1 MLATFV
7 NACKVKELRRK
18 MLFTLLVL
26 VLYRLGAVIPVPF
39 VNSELLNAYMTSYA
53 QGSLFQ
59 YFSILSG
66 GAFSKATLFA
76 LSVSPYITASIVIQ
90 LLSIAIPAL
99 ERIAKDGDA
108 GRKKLNRYTRYLT
121 VVLALITSYGYY
133 LILKQL
139 GSQMGTDVINYF
151 TGSHVFEAIVI
162 IACYC
167 AGAALIMWMGEKIDE
182 YGIGNGISLILF
194 VNIISRIPTLCGEI
208 YGWGNVWWSK
218 LLFGVG
224 AVVVCVVVVGF
235 IVHITESERRLP
247 VQYAKKVV
255 GRKMYG
261 GQSTTL
267 PIKLNMNGV
276 MPIIFASSIVSL
288 PATIASVF
296 TPKSGSFWEGLVNF
310 FSTDSWFYPLCYF
323 IFIILFAY
331 FYTEISFNPVEVAN
345 NLKQNGGFI
354 LGIRPGRPTADY
366 IKKVLNKVTLM
377 GALFLSLI
385 AVLPIIINIICGGKI
400 ASIAFSGSSVL
411 IMVGVALETAR
422 ELEAQLTLRHYKGF
436 LE

>member
-133 LILKQL
+133 LIQKQL
-139 GSQMGTDVINYF
+139 G
-151 TGSHVFEAIVI
+151 
-162 IACYC
+162 
-167 AGAALIMWMGEKIDE
+167 
-182 YGIGNGISLILF
+182 
-194 VNIISRIPTLCGEI
+194 
-208 YGWGNVWWSK
+208 
-218 LLFGVG
+218 
-224 AVVVCVVVVGF
+224 
-235 IVHITESERRLP
+235 
-247 VQYAKKVV
+247 
-255 GRKMYG
+255 
-261 GQSTTL
+261 
-267 PIKLNMNGV
+267 
-276 MPIIFASSIVSL
+276 
-288 PATIASVF
+288 
-296 TPKSGSFWEGLVNF
+296 
-310 FSTDSWFYPLCYF
+310 FSYW
-323 IFIILFAY
+323 
-331 FYTEISFNPVEVAN
+331 
-345 NLKQNGGFI
+345 
-354 LGIRPGRPTADY
+354 
-366 IKKVLNKVTLM
+366 
-377 GALFLSLI
+377 
-385 AVLPIIINIICGGKI
+385 
-400 ASIAFSGSSVL
+400 
-411 IMVGVALETAR
+411 
-422 ELEAQLTLRHYKGF
+422 
-436 LE
+436 

>member
-194 VNIISRIPTLCGEI
+194 VNIISRIPTLCG
-208 YGWGNVWWSK
+208 
-218 LLFGVG
+218 
-224 AVVVCVVVVGF
+224 
-235 IVHITESERRLP
+235 
-247 VQYAKKVV
+247 
-255 GRKMYG
+255 
-261 GQSTTL
+261 
-267 PIKLNMNGV
+267 
-276 MPIIFASSIVSL
+276 
-288 PATIASVF
+288 
-296 TPKSGSFWEGLVNF
+296 
-310 FSTDSWFYPLCYF
+310 
-323 IFIILFAY
+323 
-331 FYTEISFNPVEVAN
+331 
-345 NLKQNGGFI
+345 
-354 LGIRPGRPTADY
+354 
-366 IKKVLNKVTLM
+366 
-377 GALFLSLI
+377 
-385 AVLPIIINIICGGKI
+385 
-400 ASIAFSGSSVL
+400 
-411 IMVGVALETAR
+411 
-422 ELEAQLTLRHYKGF
+422 
-436 LE
+436 

>member
-39 VNSELLNAYMTSYA
+39 VNSELLNAYMTSNT
-53 QGSLFQ
+53 QGLFQ

-162 IACYC
+162 IA
-167 AGAALIMWMGEKIDE
+167 
-182 YGIGNGISLILF
+182 
-194 VNIISRIPTLCGEI
+194 
-208 YGWGNVWWSK
+208 
-218 LLFGVG
+218 
-224 AVVVCVVVVGF
+224 
-235 IVHITESERRLP
+235 
-247 VQYAKKVV
+247 
-255 GRKMYG
+255 
-261 GQSTTL
+261 
-267 PIKLNMNGV
+267 
-276 MPIIFASSIVSL
+276 
-288 PATIASVF
+288 
-296 TPKSGSFWEGLVNF
+296 
-310 FSTDSWFYPLCYF
+310 
-323 IFIILFAY
+323 
-331 FYTEISFNPVEVAN
+331 
-345 NLKQNGGFI
+345 
-354 LGIRPGRPTADY
+354 
-366 IKKVLNKVTLM
+366 
-377 GALFLSLI
+377 
-385 AVLPIIINIICGGKI
+385 
-400 ASIAFSGSSVL
+400 
-411 IMVGVALETAR
+411 
-422 ELEAQLTLRHYKGF
+422 
-436 LE
+436 

>member
-218 LLFGVG
+218 LLFCVG

-247 VQYAKKVV
+247 VQYAFWLQRVHRSRWV
-255 GRKMYG
+255 
-261 GQSTTL
+261 QL
-267 PIKLNMNGV
+267 PVWAALCGV
-276 MPIIFASSIVSL
+276 FWNACAL
-288 PATIASVF
+288 CGSVRWAAA
-296 TPKSGSFWEGLVNF
+296 G
-310 FSTDSWFYPLCYF
+310 
-323 IFIILFAY
+323 
-331 FYTEISFNPVEVAN
+331 
-345 NLKQNGGFI
+345 
-354 LGIRPGRPTADY
+354 
-366 IKKVLNKVTLM
+366 
-377 GALFLSLI
+377 
-385 AVLPIIINIICGGKI
+385 
-400 ASIAFSGSSVL
+400 
-411 IMVGVALETAR
+411 
-422 ELEAQLTLRHYKGF
+422 
-436 LE
+436 